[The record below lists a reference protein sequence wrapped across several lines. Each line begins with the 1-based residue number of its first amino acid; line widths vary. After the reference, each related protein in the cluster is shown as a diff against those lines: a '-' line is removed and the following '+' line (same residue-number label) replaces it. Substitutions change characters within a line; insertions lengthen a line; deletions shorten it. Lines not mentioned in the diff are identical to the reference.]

1 MRALAVLAAAASLHL
16 PAGYHAQL
24 YASGLTHPTAMA
36 FRPGGALYVTQ
47 DVGRVVAVQR
57 GTRRAHV
64 VARGLPVPL
73 GLTWLNRRQ
82 LVVSA
87 QGRLVRLDVA
97 SGGGVTAA
105 HTLVSGLPFGL
116 HQQDNVLYDHG
127 RLVFGSGSTCNAC
140 REKNARSAAVLS
152 IRPDGSD
159 LRVVSRGMRNPYG
172 LVREPRTGRIYVSV
186 NGRDDVDR
194 PGDPE
199 PAEMVV
205 ELRSG
210 RNYGWPACW
219 PSARLL
225 RLVGACRGVAQ
236 PIAFLEPHSSAD
248 GMAFWHGTLYL
259 AEWGQ
264 YDSHAFGRRVVRIR
278 LTGPQRS
285 RVSVF
290 ASGFDH
296 PLALAVDRTNAL
308 LVADWGRGVI
318 YRITGNGR

>member
-1 MRALAVLAAAASLHL
+1 VKSLAALALAGALHL
-16 PAGYHAQL
+16 PPGYHARL

-36 FRPGGALYVTQ
+36 FRPNGGLYVTE
-47 DVGRVVAVQR
+47 DVGRVVAVSP
-57 GTRRAHV
+57 GTRRPRL

-73 GLTWLNRRQ
+73 GLTWLEPNR

-87 QGRLVRLDVA
+87 QGRLVRLDLSHRGAV
-97 SGGGVTAA
+97 VRTR
-105 HTLVSGLPFGL
+105 TLVSGLPFRL
-116 HQQDNVLYDHG
+116 HQQDNVVYHGG

-140 REKNARSAAVLS
+140 VERDSRSASVLS
-152 IRPDGSD
+152 VRPDGSD
-159 LRVVSRGMRNPYG
+159 LRVMRNPYG
-172 LVREPRTGRIYVSV
+172 LVVRPRTGRIYVSV

-199 PAEMVV
+199 PADMVV
-205 ELRSG
+205 ELRAG

-225 RLVGACRGVAQ
+225 RLVGACRGVTPPVAY
-236 PIAFLEPHSSAD
+236 LEPHSSAD
-248 GMAFWHGTLYL
+248 GMAFWRGALYV

-264 YDSHAFGRRVVRIR
+264 YDSHRFGRRVVRVR
-278 LTGPQRS
+278 LDGALRS

-290 ASGFDH
+290 GSGFDH
-296 PLALAVDRTNAL
+296 PLALAVDRRNAL

-318 YRITGNGR
+318 YRITRS